1 MCTSTCS
8 FSMPAIEEAFI
19 FTYSGDSVPTQTS
32 STPSSR
38 MRHAALLGSI
48 GA

>member
-1 MCTSTCS
+1 MGTSSCS

-19 FTYSGDSVPTQTS
+19 FTYSGVSDPTHTS

-38 MRHAALLGSI
+38 IRQAALFGSI